1 MVPDW
6 RITCIVASS
15 VAGAVVKLVGGL
27 LYCSKAL
34 LVDALTCVAN
44 IVSLT
49 ATLYYYS
56 RSVKPPD
63 SDHPFGHHRLGLVG
77 VIVTLMAYSFVAG
90 LVVRDLIGTTA
101 YKVGIEA
108 PVFASVGFALYA
120 LTVILSRS
128 MGTSFR
134 VYGVFTVSELIES
147 SVVIIASLLGSL
159 YSYLIDLGG
168 ALILTAYLV
177 VGLCSTLRELSV
189 LISDT
194 SPHPRV
200 LEKVRRIVE
209 SQGAKLGMARLRIVE
224 KNRFQGDITVLIDP
238 DISVEQAT
246 RIASNIEEELRRI
259 GIDAI
264 VRVKAAPENTGEQ

>member
-1 MVPDW
+1 VRDW
-6 RITCIVASS
+6 RIVCIVASS
-15 VAGAVVKLVGGL
+15 AAGAAVKLVGGL

-44 IVSLT
+44 LVSLT

-77 VIVTLMAYSFVAG
+77 VIVTLIAYSFVAG

-108 PVFASVGFALYA
+108 PVFAGIGFALYA
-120 LTVILSRS
+120 LAVILSRS

-134 VYGVFTVSELIES
+134 VYGVFTASELIES
-147 SVVIIASLLGSL
+147 SVVIVASLLGSL

-177 VGLCSTLRELSV
+177 VGLCSTLRELAV

-200 LEKVRRIVE
+200 LEEVRRVVE
-209 SQGAKLGMARLRIVE
+209 SQGARLGMVRLRIIE
-224 KNRFQGDITVLIDP
+224 RNRFQGDITIFIDP
-238 DISVEQAT
+238 STSVEQAT
-246 RIASNIEEELRRI
+246 RIASNIEEELRRR
-259 GIDAI
+259 GIDVI
-264 VRVKAAPENTGEQ
+264 VRVKAARENFVE